1 LPAPKDR
8 REESPPAIA
17 SPVTLQAAD
26 PTLLLNQ
33 LVEAVPQTG
42 LEYPRRWLVRLL
54 QSAVVRLYRRD
65 LRRSLCLGWQ
75 VALHSDDVARTAAV
89 WQRAI
94 ATGTRYEV
102 EYRLRR
108 ADGIYRWFLARGLPI
123 TDASGT
129 ILRWFGTSTDIED
142 QKQEE
147 VRQRF
152 LAELSE
158 QTRLLGDPQDV
169 LQTAIRLLG
178 DYLDSAAPPTA
189 KWTWR
194 MTG

>member
-1 LPAPKDR
+1 MA
-8 REESPPAIA
+8 SIA
-17 SPVTLQAAD
+17 
-26 PTLLLNQ
+26 
-33 LVEAVPQTG
+33 
-42 LEYPRRWLVRLL
+42 
-54 QSAVVRLYRRD
+54 
-65 LRRSLCLGWQ
+65 
-75 VALHSDDVARTAAV
+75 
-89 WQRAI
+89 
-94 ATGTRYEV
+94 
-102 EYRLRR
+102 
-108 ADGIYRWFLARGLPI
+108 WFLARGLPI

-178 DYLDSAAPPTA
+178 TTWTPRAPPTA
-189 KWTWR
+189 KWTCANDRVTCVITTAGVRPTAPALSPCLCSARRWSL
-194 MTG
+194 T